1 MCQPLH
7 FTCSST
13 PGIVVHS
20 TPNLCRPAPARVLWS
35 LHLVQYNFSHMSL
48 HIFSIF
54 VEEDKTSH
62 THPMFSTNFSAALY
76 CLASHYLKPARIGC
90 SPPFRRAP
98 RDRYVRGTWTLQTS
112 FNIVQIYIIYIYM
125 IIPAVVSVC
134 LLFIPASS
142 RPMKR
147 RTSVVCRL
155 PSSFI
160 GRARRAPSVSFLLFF
175 LLTSFVFSSSSP
187 SRH

>member
-1 MCQPLH
+1 MCHPLH

-35 LHLVQYNFSHMSL
+35 LHLVQYNFSHMSY
-48 HIFSIF
+48 IFSIF

-98 RDRYVRGTWTLQTS
+98 RDRYVRGTWTTNIFQHCPNILDLSLPS
-112 FNIVQIYIIYIYM
+112 FQCVFSSFEHHPVQRREVQAWF
-125 IIPAVVSVC
+125 AVVYHPRLLVVLEEDRPC
-134 LLFIPASS
+134 LCF
-142 RPMKR
+142 
-147 RTSVVCRL
+147 
-155 PSSFI
+155 F
-160 GRARRAPSVSFLLFF
+160 FFF
-175 LLTSFVFSSSSP
+175 LLTSFVLSRP